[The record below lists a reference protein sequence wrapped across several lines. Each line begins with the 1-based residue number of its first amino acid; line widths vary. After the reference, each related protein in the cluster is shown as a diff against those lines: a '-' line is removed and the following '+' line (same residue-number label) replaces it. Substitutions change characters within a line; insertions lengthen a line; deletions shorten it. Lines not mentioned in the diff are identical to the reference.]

1 LYASYMKTVTLILPR
16 LHRGQRKVVDEA
28 RRFNVLACGRRFGK
42 STLGEDRIIHPALDG
57 YPTAWFSPTYK
68 MLSEIWRD
76 LQTRLRG
83 VTKYTNM
90 QERRIE
96 LVTGG
101 SIEMWSL
108 DKPDV
113 ARGRKYKRVVIDE
126 ASIIRGLDDAW
137 QAVIRPT
144 LADFRGDAFLLGTPK
159 GDNFFKQAFEFGQS
173 DDYPDWMSWQLPTET
188 NPIIL
193 PEEIEA
199 LRRELPARLFEQEIL
214 ARFIGDMEGALWTR
228 SLIDSLR
235 VTVKPRI
242 IRRVVVGVDPK
253 IDSEANSETGIVVA
267 ALAED
272 GHAYILDDMSID
284 DTPNG
289 WAKQAITAYYRYD
302 ADEIVAEVNQGG
314 DLVASTLRSIDKA
327 IPITTVRAS
336 KGKYTRAQPVASL
349 YEEGQIHHV
358 GKFTALENQ
367 MCNWLPG
374 DKSPDRLDAMVWAIY
389 ELLDVGS
396 EDRVIR
402 ILSRPNRR

>member
-1 LYASYMKTVTLILPR
+1 MKTVTLTLPR
-16 LHRGQRKVVDEA
+16 LHRGQQIVVTEA

-42 STLGEDRIIHPALDG
+42 STLGEDRIIGPALGG

-76 LQTRLRG
+76 LQARLRD
-83 VTKYTNM
+83 VTRYTNM

-126 ASIIRGLDDAW
+126 ASIIRQLAEAW

-144 LADFRGDAFLLGTPK
+144 LADFRGDAYLLGTPK
-159 GDNFFKQAFEFGQS
+159 GDNFFKQTFEWGQS
-173 DDYPDWMSWQLPTET
+173 PDYPDWRSWQMPTST
-188 NPIIL
+188 NPVIL
-193 PEEIEA
+193 PEEIAA
-199 LRRELPARLFEQEIL
+199 LQRELPARLFEQEIL

-235 VTVKPRI
+235 VMTRPRI
-242 IRRVVVGVDPK
+242 IRRTVVGVDPK
-253 IDSEANSETGIVVA
+253 MDSEANSETGIVVV
-267 ALAED
+267 ALADD
-272 GHAYILDDMSID
+272 GHAYVLDDLSVD

-289 WAKQAITAYYRYD
+289 WARQVITAYHRYD
-302 ADEIVAEVNQGG
+302 CDDVVAEVNQGG
-314 DLVASTLRSIDKA
+314 DLVKETLRSIDRSL
-327 IPITTVRAS
+327 PITTVRAS
-336 KGKYTRAQPVASL
+336 KGKYTRAQPIASL
-349 YEEGQIHHV
+349 YEEGMVHHV
-358 GKFTALENQ
+358 GRFTALENQ

-374 DKSPDRLDAMVWAIY
+374 DKSPDRLDALVWAVY
-389 ELLDVGS
+389 ELMDVGN

-402 ILSRPNRR
+402 ILSRPNKR

>member
-1 LYASYMKTVTLILPR
+1 MKTVTLTLPR
-16 LHRGQRKVVDEA
+16 LHRGQGKVVNEA
-28 RRFNVLACGRRFGK
+28 KRFNVLACGRRFGK

-76 LQTRLRG
+76 LQVRLRP

-137 QAVIRPT
+137 LAVIRPT
-144 LADFRGDAFLLGTPK
+144 LADFRGDAYLLGTPK

-173 DDYPDWMSWQLPTET
+173 DDYPDWASWQLPTAT

-193 PEEIEA
+193 PEEIDA

-235 VTVKPRI
+235 VTAPPRKLVRI
-242 IRRVVVGVDPK
+242 VVGVDPK
-253 IDSEANSETGIVVA
+253 IDSEVNSETGIVVA
-267 ALAED
+267 GVGED
-272 GHAYILDDMSID
+272 GHGYILDDSSVD

-289 WAKQAITAYYRYD
+289 WAKQAIAAYYRYD
-302 ADEIVAEVNQGG
+302 ADDVVAEINQGG
-314 DLVASTLRSIDKA
+314 DLVSATLRSVDKS

-349 YEEGQIHHV
+349 YEEGMIHHV

-389 ELLDVGS
+389 NLLDVGN
-396 EDRVIR
+396 EDQVLR
-402 ILSRPNRR
+402 ILSRARGR